1 MSEGI
6 CQIELQNLSNDYQ
19 DQVLGY
25 STEVSSLTAFGTR
38 CGETCIDRRGT
49 QEQREKG
56 LPPRAIQT
64 FSP

>member
-6 CQIELQNLSNDYQ
+6 CQTELQNLSNDYQ

-25 STEVSSLTAFGTR
+25 STEVSSLTAFGPR
-38 CGETCIDRRGT
+38 CGETCIDRRGK
-49 QEQREKG
+49 QEKREKG
-56 LPPRAIQT
+56 LPPQAIQT